1 MAVTGQLYFSF
12 VLQSVVQGWVGACK
26 SYFLLQ
32 TVSQLRKMR
41 TITAMTVNRRQGRTE
56 DPHAKVSDFF
66 QAVEVALNMKV
77 KQTQTEQSSEV
88 SRQPAV
94 PATGGVVPL
103 EEESF
108 GQISEASSKG
118 KCQDRDQRKSYRAVV

>member
-1 MAVTGQLYFSF
+1 MVVTGQLYFSF

-26 SYFLLQ
+26 SYFLPQ

-56 DPHAKVSDFF
+56 DPHAKVSDYF
-66 QAVEVALNMKV
+66 QAVEMALNMNV
-77 KQTQTEQSSEV
+77 KQTQTEQSSKV

-94 PATGGVVPL
+94 LATGGVVPL

-118 KCQDRDQRKSYRAVV
+118 KCRERDQRKSYRAVV